1 MVSVNN
7 VSSEYPFFLKKE
19 KEEKSNEQLNNNN
32 DSLIEN
38 TQTKEDSLSEKSNLS
53 LVLKKEIENFTQFDL
68 QNEENK
74 ENFLV
79 NKHFLENLSFD
90 YIDYNQN
97 YENNYN
103 TYVSS
108 TLKSILQIKN
118 LNIKPILKGL
128 NRVFINNTQVTK
140 RKVLI
145 LDLDETIVHTEIIN
159 ISEID
164 LSNYDKYNI
173 NTNNGFFFL
182 NKHDKQ
188 DNSSVITSFYDDEI
202 KEIVYFKVF
211 FRPNLSEFLKEVKGF
226 SFEIGIFTASL
237 KIYADTIIDLIEKYF
252 NLNNTFSFRLY
263 KESCIKIGQA
273 TIKDLRVI
281 VNCSIS
287 DIIIVDNSL
296 YSFMNQLSNGILVT
310 SYYNNKND
318 NELLNLKDY
327 LINFISN
334 CDDVRSIN
342 DQVFNLQA
350 SLNLIINET

>member
-7 VSSEYPFFLKKE
+7 ISSENPFLLKKE
-19 KEEKSNEQLNNNN
+19 KEEKSNDQLNN

-53 LVLKKEIENFTQFDL
+53 LVLKKEYENITQFEV
-68 QNEENK
+68 QTEENK
-74 ENFLV
+74 ENFLL
-79 NKHFLENLSFD
+79 NRQFLENLHFD
-90 YIDYNQN
+90 YVDYNQN

-108 TLKSILQIKN
+108 TLKSIFHIKN
-118 LNIKPILKGL
+118 LNIKPILRGL
-128 NRVFINNTQVTK
+128 NKVFINNTQVNK
-140 RKVLI
+140 RKILI

-164 LSNYDKYNI
+164 LSNYDKSYI
-173 NTNNGFFFL
+173 NTNNAL
-182 NKHDKQ
+182 VYSNK

-202 KEIVYFKVF
+202 KETVYFKVY
-211 FRPNLSEFLKEVKGF
+211 FRPNLHEFLKEVKGF
-226 SFEIGIFTASL
+226 FEIGIFTASL
-237 KIYADTIIDLIEKYF
+237 KIYADTIINLIEKYF

-273 TIKDLRVI
+273 TIKDLRVL

-296 YSFMNQLSNGILVT
+296 YSFMNQISNGILVT
-310 SYYNNKND
+310 SYYNNQND